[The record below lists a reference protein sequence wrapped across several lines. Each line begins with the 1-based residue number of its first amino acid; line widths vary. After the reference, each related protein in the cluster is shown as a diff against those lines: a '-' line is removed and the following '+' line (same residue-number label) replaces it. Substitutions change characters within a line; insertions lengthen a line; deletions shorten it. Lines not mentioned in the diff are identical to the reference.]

1 MGLKEATFRKTELQE
16 FIITLDIA
24 EQALRSQ
31 GSSILHIRRLK
42 DITRTL
48 EKMYEEK
55 YFSEEP
61 QSKK

>member
-1 MGLKEATFRKTELQE
+1 MGLKEAAFRKSELQE

-24 EQALRSQ
+24 EQALKSQ
-31 GSSILHIRRLK
+31 GSNILHIRRLK

-61 QSKK
+61 RTK